1 MSYDERKVLL
11 HIVQNAL
18 IQVAKMKVKMDE
30 IDNAVVNTFHEVD
43 GIEFDL
49 KKAEELLSERNDVA
63 DHSGV

>member
-49 KKAEELLSERNDVA
+49 KKAEELLSERNDIT
-63 DHSGV
+63 DNSGV

>member
-63 DHSGV
+63 DSSGM